1 MMTEKN
7 KYNIVIADPAKNITV
22 FVLDDI
28 DKKLYKSVAKDIL
41 ENTDYEAEQVGFIKE
56 PIMGGDIR
64 LEMMGGEFCG
74 NASRSIGMFFAQ
86 QNNIKN
92 GTVSVEITGSN
103 KPLNTKV
110 DLEKET
116 AEIEMPIPKGI
127 ENIYVEDLGT
137 FPIVII
143 EGINHIIAENI
154 DATEE
159 NFEKFK
165 KAVYE
170 NYDVEAFGVMFFD
183 IDKKYITPVV
193 YVKDTDTTFFE
204 SSCGSGTLAT
214 IFYLGKD
221 LKDGD
226 LKYSISQ
233 PGGTI
238 DAEIYKENGQTK
250 KIAIGGVVKLSSK
263 IEIEL

>member
-1 MMTEKN
+1 MSKKN

-28 DKKLYKSVAKDIL
+28 DKKSYKDVANNIL
-41 ENTDYEAEQVGFIKE
+41 KNTDYGAEQVGFVKK
-56 PIMGGDIR
+56 PIMGGQIR

-74 NASRSIGMFFAQ
+74 NASRSIGMLFAS
-86 QNNIKN
+86 QNNIQKGN
-92 GTVSVEITGSN
+92 VSVEITGSDR
-103 KPLNTKV
+103 PLDAIV
-110 DLEKET
+110 DLTQET
-116 AEIEMPIPKGI
+116 SKIEMPIPRRI
-127 ENIYVEDLGT
+127 ENINVEDLGE

-143 EGINHIIAENI
+143 DGINHVIAENI
-154 DATEE
+154 SATEE

-165 KAVYE
+165 KAVYQ
-170 NYDVEAFGVMFFD
+170 NYDIEALGVMFFD
-183 IDKKYITPVV
+183 RQKEYITPVV

-214 IFYLGKD
+214 VSYLGKD
-221 LKDGD
+221 LENGH
-226 LKYSISQ
+226 LKYNINQ

-238 DAEIYKENGQTK
+238 ESEIYKENSKIK
-250 KIAIGGVVKLSSK
+250 KITIGGVVKLSSK

>member
-1 MMTEKN
+1 MTKN
-7 KYNIVIADPAKNITV
+7 KYNIIIADPAKNITV

-28 DKKLYKSVAKDIL
+28 DRNLYKSVARDIL
-41 ENTDYEAEQVGFIKE
+41 ENTNYGAEQVGFVKK

-74 NASRSIGMFFAQ
+74 NASRSIGMLFAT
-86 QNNIKN
+86 QNNIKKGN
-92 GTVSVEITGSN
+92 VLVEITGSDI
-103 KPLNTKV
+103 PLNTSV
-110 DLEKET
+110 DLDKGT
-116 AEIEMPIPKGI
+116 SKIEMPIPKKI
-127 ENIYVEDLGT
+127 ENIEVQGLGE

-143 EGINHIIAENI
+143 DGINHIIAENI
-154 DATEE
+154 AATEA
-159 NFEKFK
+159 NFELFK

-170 NYDVEAFGVMFFD
+170 NYDIEAFGVMFFD
-183 IDKKYITPVV
+183 REKEYITPVV

-214 IFYLGKD
+214 VSYLGKD
-221 LKDGD
+221 LKDGH
-226 LKYSISQ
+226 LKYNINQ

-238 DAEIYKENGQTK
+238 EAEIYKENGKIK
-250 KIAIGGVVKLSSK
+250 KITIGGVVKLSSK